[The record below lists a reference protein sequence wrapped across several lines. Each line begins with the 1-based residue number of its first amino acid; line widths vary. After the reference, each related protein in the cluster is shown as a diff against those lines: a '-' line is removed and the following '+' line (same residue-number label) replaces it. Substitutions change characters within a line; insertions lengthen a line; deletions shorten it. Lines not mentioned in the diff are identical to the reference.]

1 MHLNVILFYIT
12 KLSNKMTFSAAHS
25 NKNSRK
31 KQDFGGYHKILK
43 FSVHGNLVFLISV
56 VKNDPFAAVEWLNQP
71 DYSNTDQ
78 SIFTTNV
85 YLIIYFLMKKHFYQI
100 FLNL

>member
-12 KLSNKMTFSAAHS
+12 KLSNKMTFSAEHS

-31 KQDFGGYHKILK
+31 RQDFGGYHKILK

-56 VKNDPFAAVEWLNQP
+56 VKNDLFAAVEWLYP
-71 DYSNTDQ
+71 SDDSNANQ

-85 YLIIYFLMKKHFYQI
+85 YFI
-100 FLNL
+100 FF